1 MVASAFAEASGKT
14 CSSTSARAA
23 EGAEALGAFADAK
36 VPVRTEA
43 GVGVATG
50 ELCGCATVF
59 FSAVAFSEF
68 DFGSAADGFGAG
80 GTSRRAGC
88 SRALG
93 CAAGWTAAV
102 AAEDDDSGRRPRIFG
117 SAIIATITRSPAATG
132 TT

>member
-1 MVASAFAEASGKT
+1 MVARAFAEASGKT

-88 SRALG
+88 LRALG
-93 CAAGWTAAV
+93 CWTAAV

-117 SAIIATITRSPAATG
+117 SAIIATITRSPATTG